1 MSPWRILDFEIELVS
16 VIERNLVQTHGFYWA
31 NYRIWIMNY
40 FSSKP
45 STSVKT
51 NVFLDI
57 LEKQSCQNWSWPFF
71 NHIGMTIARLPNNFG
86 LFIIGIQSSFRPN
99 TFSAMT
105 CYLMAEK
112 REKNI
117 SSNDSIV
124 FEFFHWKCLAKKEEK
139 TYQMTALMRIFQWN
153 NQELKKMTAFY
164 LWFFTETIR
173 CKKKNEDPFFTKM
186 IRC

>member
-1 MSPWRILDFEIELVS
+1 MSKFKNFNKKKFGFRSYLIDQCN
-16 VIERNLVQTHGFYWA
+16 RKNLVQTHGFYWA

-57 LEKQSCQNWSWPFF
+57 LEKQSCQNWSWTFF
-71 NHIGMTIARLPNNFG
+71 NHIGMMIARLPNNFG
-86 LFIIGIQSSFRPN
+86 LFIVGIQSSFRPN

-112 REKNI
+112 REKK
-117 SSNDSIV
+117 SSNDSIG
-124 FEFFHWKCLAKKEEK
+124 FEFFHWKCLAKKRRENLSNDSFDANFSVK
-139 TYQMTALMRIFQWN
+139 RSRA
-153 NQELKKMTAFY
+153 
-164 LWFFTETIR
+164 
-173 CKKKNEDPFFTKM
+173 
-186 IRC
+186 